1 MHRAH
6 IDHSTHRTHV
16 AAGNI
21 GQRKL
26 GRVLAFIVDGVLQ
39 EFRGGWGHQ
48 STEQHSR
55 RVQVW
60 VQPSALAGGTLW
72 KSSTPHLDDVNP
84 APTPIA
90 PAAMRAA

>member
-1 MHRAH
+1 MHFAH

-16 AAGNI
+16 AAGDI

-39 EFRGGWGHQ
+39 ELRGGWGHQ
-48 STEQHSR
+48 LPEQRSR

-60 VQPSALAGGTLW
+60 VQPSALARG
-72 KSSTPHLDDVNP
+72 HVVEE
-84 APTPIA
+84 
-90 PAAMRAA
+90 